1 LRIAD
6 FGLGTVIVLTTL
18 GANADAEGLARVLV
32 TEGLAACVNIL
43 PVMRSV
49 YRWQGAIHT
58 DDERQLVIKTT
69 AERLDALETRVQALH
84 PYELPEWLVISADAS
99 DRYSDWLAGAI

>member
-1 LRIAD
+1 M
-6 FGLGTVIVLTTL
+6 GTVIVLTTL